1 MSFSSKTDKSGCIR
15 PSLALTAAISLT
27 LAIPT
32 ASAQHYRTLEA
43 QPDTKKASVLRS
55 LVNSAGY
62 QCDNVTTILFK
73 GADRDKGGYW
83 AVACADGGNWMVQVA
98 NDSGGSSNVTPCNVL
113 KRVGVECWEKF

>member
-1 MSFSSKTDKSGCIR
+1 MSLARKTEKSGCIR
-15 PSLALTAAISLT
+15 LSLALAAAIALT
-27 LAIPT
+27 LAIPA
-32 ASAQHYRTLEA
+32 ASSQHYRTLEA
-43 QPDTKKASVLRS
+43 QPDTKKARVLRS

-73 GADRDKGGYW
+73 GADRDKAGYW

-98 NDSGGSSNVTPCNVL
+98 NDSGGSSNVTPCSVL